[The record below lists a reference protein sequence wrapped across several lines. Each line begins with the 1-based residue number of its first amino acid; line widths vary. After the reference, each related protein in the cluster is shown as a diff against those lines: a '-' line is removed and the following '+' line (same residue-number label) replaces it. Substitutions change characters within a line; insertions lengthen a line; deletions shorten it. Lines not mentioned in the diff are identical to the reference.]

1 MLNKGI
7 IVPIMGSDNMENIS
21 LFLFGKTRCAVL
33 AFLYSRC
40 DESFYMHHILRT
52 VGTGSGA
59 VQREL
64 KHLTDAGIIIR
75 EQKGRQVYYQANEN
89 CPVFAELQ
97 KIVCGE
103 IKGCLPV
110 PSKVI
115 DTAVMSLPKGE
126 PVVRNRNITVPKARV
141 AEFCQLNHITVFY
154 LFGPVLRGDFRADS
168 VIDVLVEFESGHVPG
183 LFGIFDME
191 HELSRIFAARK
202 INIRTV
208 KELNQYFREEIIS
221 TAELHYAQK

>member
-1 MLNKGI
+1 MLNRGI
-7 IVPIMGSDNMENIS
+7 IVTIMGMDNVEDLS
-21 LFLFGKTRCAVL
+21 LLLFGKTRCAVL
-33 AFLYSRC
+33 AFLYSHC

-64 KHLTDAGIIIR
+64 RYLTDAGIIIR
-75 EQKGRQVYYQANEN
+75 EQKGRQVYYQANQK
-89 CPVFAELQ
+89 CPIFAELQ

-103 IKGCLPV
+103 IKQSSPALSNV
-110 PSKVI
+110 VDTTVI
-115 DTAVMSLPKGE
+115 SLPKGE
-126 PVVRNRNITVPKARV
+126 PVVRNINITVPKARI
-141 AEFCQLNHITVFY
+141 AEFCQLNHITAFY
-154 LFGPVLRGDFRADS
+154 LFGSVLRGNFHADS
-168 VIDVLVEFESGHVPG
+168 VIDVLVEYERGHVPG

-202 INIRTV
+202 TNMRTA